1 MAKKSQKART
11 PRPKKQQAVK
21 IYASSDGQAAASK
34 FGQMIGDAFA
44 DIVYKYIQR
53 YLSSEYPDY
62 VLLEPELGKTLVR
75 LAMPGGTSRQLD
87 NVISQVNSIDPVA
100 LFESKWLKD
109 GRHHN
114 DKGAWILQLKEISRH
129 YPTVR
134 GAVANLSGY
143 WTEGV
148 RIMFESEGRVNMVLV
163 ATDEEVYSTLQSAID
178 AHVTSNQLDA
188 LKLDDMQAIRN
199 KLPRAWDLANCL
211 VALKASGM
219 LAQIAASWLNFERTK
234 DSQGKS
240 IFGRHLIEA
249 AIDKVLRPLPEIPQI
264 VSFEIS
270 LQVDSGNVIYRR
282 FEDLEEAFDF
292 MEKYT
297 GQPQAI
303 LEIITPRPKEVS
315 TVQLELSLADQE
327 AIGDENNSKT
337 DDQGN

>member
-1 MAKKSQKART
+1 MAKKAQKAQRPRT
-11 PRPKKQQAVK
+11 KKQRAAK
-21 IYASSDGQAAASK
+21 TYTSSDGQAAASK

-44 DIVYKYIQR
+44 DVVYKYIQL
-53 YLSSEYPDY
+53 YLSRAYPGY
-62 VLLEPELGKTLVR
+62 VLLEPELGKILVK

-148 RIMFESEGRVNMVLV
+148 RMMFESEGRVNMVLV

-178 AHVTSNQLDA
+178 AHVASNQLDP
-188 LKLDDMQAIRN
+188 LKLDDMRAIRD

-211 VALKASGM
+211 VTLKASGT
-219 LAQIAASWLNFERTK
+219 LAQIATSWLNFERTK
-234 DSQGKS
+234 NIEGKT
-240 IFGRHLIEA
+240 ILGKHLIEA
-249 AIDKVLRPLPEIPQI
+249 AIDKLLRPLPEIPQI

-292 MEKYT
+292 IERYT

-303 LEIITPRPKEVS
+303 LEIITPRPKESS

-327 AIGDENNSKT
+327 TNDDENNKT
-337 DDQGN
+337 TYN

>member
-1 MAKKSQKART
+1 MAKKSQKVRT
-11 PRPKKQQAVK
+11 PRIKKQPAVK
-21 IYASSDGQAAASK
+21 IYTSTDGQAAASK

-44 DIVYKYIQR
+44 DVVYQYIQQ
-53 YLSSEYPDY
+53 YLSLKYPDY

-148 RIMFESEGRVNMVLV
+148 RMMFESKGRVNMVLV
-163 ATDEEVYSTLQSAID
+163 ATDNEVYSTLQSAID
-178 AHVTSNQLDA
+178 AHVIRNQLDT

-211 VALKASGM
+211 VALKASGT
-219 LAQIAASWLNFERTK
+219 LVEIAKSWLNFERAK
-234 DSQGKS
+234 DSEDKS
-240 IFGRHLIEA
+240 ILGKHLIEE
-249 AIDKVLRPLPEIPQI
+249 AIDKLLHPLPEIPQI

-270 LQVDSGNVIYRR
+270 LQVDSGNVIYQR

-303 LEIITPRPKEVS
+303 LEIITPRPKESS
-315 TVQLELSLADQE
+315 TMLSESSSAIQE
-327 AIGDENNSKT
+327 IIDDENNSKT
-337 DDQGN
+337 DKQGN